1 MARIGYVNSLWV
13 LVGICAVFLPVGTFG
28 MDRCVYA
35 RERET
40 GREEK
45 QQRGKHM
52 ARERQRGMRTDVE
65 RGRQSGRQ
73 TDRQTDRE
81 RHGGQKE
88 SDRQTETDRER
99 GREGDT
105 HTERER
111 AVLLCAVRFVLLDQR
126 DRGGTHVKINVTG
139 STRET
144 HAAPHTRS
152 IDTAGASSYVA
163 RHQRSLHIYAYTY
176 MYIHIPP
183 PTSSVSKGMRGQWSN
198 D

>member
-73 TDRQTDRE
+73 TDRQIERGMGGRKKVTDR
-81 RHGGQKE
+81 Q
-88 SDRQTETDRER
+88 RQTEKEG
-99 GREGDT
+99 GRET
-105 HTERER
+105 HTQRERER
-111 AVLLCAVRFVLLDQR
+111 CYCVRCDSFC
-126 DRGGTHVKINVTG
+126 
-139 STRET
+139 STNE
-144 HAAPHTRS
+144 
-152 IDTAGASSYVA
+152 IVA
-163 RHQRSLHIYAYTY
+163 EL
-176 MYIHIPP
+176 
-183 PTSSVSKGMRGQWSN
+183 TSR
-198 D
+198 